1 MFKKAKDLLKKLNK
15 IDTNTLDDDDSSEES
30 SEIEPTEWM
39 KKCGH
44 NCQMWSEITNK
55 IENATGKTIQLLV
68 DTSEPAVEDRY
79 VIVTTYE
86 KDDSTVDD
94 TSGISTNTRTRRG
107 SKAPAPNEDEE
118 DTLSIG
124 SSVTYNQRVYANII
138 VFVCII
144 FTAFIC

>member
-1 MFKKAKDLLKKLNK
+1 
-15 IDTNTLDDDDSSEES
+15 
-30 SEIEPTEWM
+30 M
-39 KKCGH
+39 KEAAFS
-44 NCQMWSEITNK
+44 SEITNK
-55 IENATGKTIQLLV
+55 IENATGKTIQLSV

-144 FTAFIC
+144 FTTFIC

>member
-1 MFKKAKDLLKKLNK
+1 M
-15 IDTNTLDDDDSSEES
+15 IRVCTQGMNTL
-30 SEIEPTEWM
+30 ITFFKTKM
-39 KKCGH
+39 KEAAFS
-44 NCQMWSEITNK
+44 SEITNK
-55 IENATGKTIQLLV
+55 IENATGKTIQLSV

-144 FTAFIC
+144 FTTFIC